1 MSSGIHTL
9 ILVIAGFVMASLP
22 FFLPRSL
29 RTLRMTPV
37 KAFLAFAAPSLLLF
51 VIVIAIAMLFER
63 RTGQHMS
70 QSWEFYAVLACLW
83 VIAAFPGFLWR
94 YLRRPLTRLEIKEY
108 E

>member
-9 ILVIAGFVMASLP
+9 ILVIAGFLMTSLP
-22 FFLPRSL
+22 FFLPRLL
-29 RTLRMTPV
+29 RTLRMTPF
-37 KAFLAFAAPSLLLF
+37 KAFLTFVAASLLLS

-94 YLRRPLTRLEIKEY
+94 YLRRTSTRPESQEY